1 MAEDFDTYIDLKPLD
16 ITPSQ
21 IYLDSIEVARTVFP
35 DFNLRVGTIEDAMFQ
50 AFAYM
55 SALNIGSINRLPD
68 ALFLGAIKMLG
79 TSYKDGQRATM
90 DVTFTANS
98 NDGASIPAG
107 TIIQHSIVDDDF
119 DLSFVFETNELLTI
133 AANGVDDPLP
143 TGSVECTCQV
153 VGIIPEIASGTSMQI
168 LSYNPSL
175 YSAVSNGN
183 FVQGDNAESLVGYLN
198 RGVASLAAMSSA
210 LVTANQAKNFV
221 IASNPN
227 LVTRAKVYDLT
238 DKDGTLLVGDPA
250 VSGHVTI
257 YAYGPRRFLTSPE
270 KTTILAN
277 VSEKSV
283 AGLDIGLL
291 DPILLDLRITASIT
305 HFSTIESSE
314 LKASLENELASLLSV
329 DNSSWEEELVR
340 YDDILAF
347 FLGNPY
353 VRNVNSLSL
362 AITDTGTI
370 TNAVKS
376 GNNVTYTCANK
387 FAVGDLVTVTGI
399 TPSGLNSTQ
408 RAITARTTT
417 SFTVANASASGTYSS
432 GGTCTVA
439 YPNWGSASGNDY
451 LFSKKGSILNISPQ
465 KIVLTLTAI

>member
-238 DKDGTLLVGDPA
+238 DKDGTLLVGDA
-250 VSGHVTI
+250 DVAGHVTI

-270 KTTILAN
+270 KTTILAS

-353 VRNVNSLSL
+353 IRNVTSLSL

-408 RAITARTTT
+408 RAITARTPT
-417 SFTVANASASGTYSS
+417 SFTVVNASASGTYSS